1 MSKLL
6 EELEKKLNSMT
17 KEELDAEWEEL
28 KKWNN
33 VGPTVD
39 EYFESLK
46 RDGLYPKD
54 LDYESNIS

>member
-33 VGPTVD
+33 VGPTVE

-46 RDGLYPKD
+46 EADLYPKE
-54 LDYESNIS
+54 LNNESDIS

>member
-46 RDGLYPKD
+46 RAGLYPKD
-54 LDYESNIS
+54 LNYESNIS